1 MAKKG
6 QPTIGLTGVSSNLPP
21 ERGVLQRVRCPRS
34 GDIHAI
40 WPVARHHEV
49 GSSSRQEHNGRNVP
63 IRRVRHSQA
72 RSKQRGR
79 VTRPWSLVPSGW
91 RSGDRHREFGEVCG
105 GEALLKAGAS
115 ARLPCDEG
123 SRFAAMMR
131 AVTPNTAQSST
142 FAIVEPVISRRPR
155 RGFAANGTS
164 ELPGL
169 GKSSIK
175 RSAIALA
182 SASVHR
188 APQAIALST
197 TPISARQR
205 PSAARIIQLPPS
217 KDRRPVAQ
225 EQKGR

>member
-1 MAKKG
+1 M
-6 QPTIGLTGVSSNLPP
+6 
-21 ERGVLQRVRCPRS
+21 
-34 GDIHAI
+34 
-40 WPVARHHEV
+40 WPVARQHEA

-79 VTRPWSLVPSGW
+79 VPRPSSLVPSRW
-91 RSGDRHREFGEVCG
+91 RSGDRHREFGDVCG
-105 GEALLKAGAS
+105 GEAPLKAGAS

-155 RGFAANGTS
+155 TGFAANGTS

-188 APQAIALST
+188 APGNRAINDANLCAAAPFGSSDNSAASIQGSTSSRARAERTLSG
-197 TPISARQR
+197 ISP
-205 PSAARIIQLPPS
+205 PSAPIGA
-217 KDRRPVAQ
+217 
-225 EQKGR
+225 

>member
-1 MAKKG
+1 MSLGAGTFTLFGRSPGSMK
-6 QPTIGLTGVSSNLPP
+6 LA
-21 ERGVLQRVRCPRS
+21 VLQGKNTMDAMFLS
-34 GDIHAI
+34 GEFGTLKREANKEAGYRAH
-40 WPVARHHEV
+40 P
-49 GSSSRQEHNGRNVP
+49 
-63 IRRVRHSQA
+63 
-72 RSKQRGR
+72 
-79 VTRPWSLVPSGW
+79 SLVPSRW
-91 RSGDRHREFGEVCG
+91 RSGDRHREFGDVCG

-188 APQAIALST
+188 APGNRAINDANLCAAAPFGSSDNSAASIQGSTSSRARAERTLSG
-197 TPISARQR
+197 ISP
-205 PSAARIIQLPPS
+205 PSAPIGA
-217 KDRRPVAQ
+217 
-225 EQKGR
+225 

>member
-1 MAKKG
+1 M
-6 QPTIGLTGVSSNLPP
+6 
-21 ERGVLQRVRCPRS
+21 C
-34 GDIHAI
+34 
-40 WPVARHHEV
+40 PVARQHEV

-79 VTRPWSLVPSGW
+79 VPRPSSLVPSHW
-91 RSGDRHREFGEVCG
+91 RSGDRHRECGDVCG

-131 AVTPNTAQSST
+131 AVINTAQSST

-182 SASVHR
+182 STSVHR
-188 APQAIALST
+188 APGNRAINDANLCAAAPFGSSDSSAASIQGSTSSRARAERTLSG
-197 TPISARQR
+197 ISP
-205 PSAARIIQLPPS
+205 PSAPIGA
-217 KDRRPVAQ
+217 
-225 EQKGR
+225 